1 MRCRAWVSSY
11 VDGINVQKEALTR
24 WNRRILGQCREEVLS
39 VRKTKGEGWLRE
51 REAGENLRFFFF
63 CRLDILGY
71 LEVGEV
77 RKRRVKYPNEM

>member
-11 VDGINVQKEALTR
+11 VDGINVQKEALTK

-63 CRLDILGY
+63 FLSSGY
-71 LEVGEV
+71 PRVFGGWRGE
-77 RKRRVKYPNEM
+77 EETSEISE